1 MVTSFS
7 HKSSHPLSC
16 FCTTMFKIQR
26 VIKSIILYLKASPG
40 ALDNTILMKVKKP
53 LEMCL
58 SFPFVLIVT
67 MSFYGKI
74 ENIAVSVLCCPL
86 EQTQPCLQALYTAF

>member
-1 MVTSFS
+1 
-7 HKSSHPLSC
+7 
-16 FCTTMFKIQR
+16 MFKIQG
-26 VIKSIILYLKASPG
+26 VIKSIIIYLKASLG
-40 ALDNTILMKVKKP
+40 ALDNTFLIKVKP

-74 ENIAVSVLCCPL
+74 ENIAVSLLCCPL
-86 EQTQPCLQALYTAF
+86 EQSPINSVYRLFIQHIESDNKAV